1 MRPAY
6 LRGRCMPDCLEC
18 PMPKLRVALLLLL
31 ACLGASGCVVEGR
44 RDGGV
49 TVRPIH
55 IGVY

>member
-1 MRPAY
+1 
-6 LRGRCMPDCLEC
+6 
-18 PMPKLRVALLLLL
+18 MPKLRVALLLVL
-31 ACLGASGCVVEGR
+31 ACLSVSGCVVEER